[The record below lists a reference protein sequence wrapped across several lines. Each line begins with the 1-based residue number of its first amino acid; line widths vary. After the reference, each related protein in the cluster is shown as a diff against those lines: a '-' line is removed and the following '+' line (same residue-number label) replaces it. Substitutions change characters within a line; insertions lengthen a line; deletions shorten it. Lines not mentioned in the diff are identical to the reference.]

1 MALEMITLLRKSAAL
16 SAALL
21 LASCAAKKESVPP
34 ENPNDAPALTANF
47 VDGPAPSEKKP
58 LIAGIGSFFSQL
70 LPSKSPP
77 APIASPVN
85 WAGEIRMVN
94 VAENFVLIESNSS
107 AATIPGEKYLAIQNG
122 TETGSVRMTALRNPP
137 FLIADIVSGDPS
149 PGDKIYLP
157 RPSVSVQTPENRP
170 APKPGFFQKWLREIL
185 PTSKSN
191 E

>member
-1 MALEMITLLRKSAAL
+1 MNTLLRNSAAI
-16 SAALL
+16 ATALL
-21 LASCAAKKESVPP
+21 LASCAAKKESSPP
-34 ENPNDAPALTANF
+34 KKTGDSAALSAEF
-47 VDGPAPSEKKP
+47 IDGPAASERKP
-58 LIAGIGSFFSQL
+58 LFAGVGSFFSQL
-70 LPSKSPP
+70 FPRKSPP
-77 APIASPVN
+77 APLASPVN

-122 TETGSVRMTALRNPP
+122 IETGSVRMTSLRNSP

-149 PGDKIYLP
+149 PGNKIYLP
-157 RPSVSVQTPENRP
+157 RPSFSVQTPENRP

-185 PTSKSN
+185 PSQKSK

>member
-1 MALEMITLLRKSAAL
+1 MNSLLRKSVAIAT
-16 SAALL
+16 SLL
-21 LASCAAKKESVPP
+21 MASCAAKKESIPP
-34 ENPNDAPALTANF
+34 KAPEDSAALSAEF
-47 VDGPAPSEKKP
+47 VDGPAPSIKKS
-58 LIAGIGSFFSQL
+58 LFAGAGSFFSKL
-70 LPSKSPP
+70 LPGKNPP
-77 APIASPVN
+77 APLASPVN